1 MSVESG
7 EEEGAHR
14 PEIAKELA
22 WRAAPRAELLR
33 LAWPIAVS
41 MVSYAV
47 MTLVDTL
54 FVGQIGPAALAGVG
68 LGGTAA
74 FVAICFPMGLLR
86 GVKINVSQA
95 IGAERPED
103 VSRHIGA
110 GVAVALGAGTIIAI
124 AGFGIAS
131 VLPYITATAES
142 GAAAQQYT
150 AIRLLGT
157 PLVMTFVA
165 LREGRYGVGDSHS
178 PMVAVVMGNA
188 VNIGLDY
195 LFIFGFG
202 WGVAGAAWAT
212 VVGHVVEAAVLVYR
226 QRDEGLSKPRRRDLR
241 NLWRVGLPTGIQFL
255 LEVGAF
261 AMLAGLLAALSEREM
276 AAHQIALQVIH
287 FTFLP
292 MFAFSEAVSV
302 LAGQAVGAHRDS
314 LVHEVAREG
323 MKIAAVYAVLCT
335 FVLVAFAGPIASAFT
350 DDAALK
356 RAAMHLLYVA
366 AVFQVFDAANVMARG
381 ALRGVGDVRYAAVLG
396 ITTAWLCT
404 PPLTWLLGWEAGLG
418 ALGGWLGLCLEIMVA
433 AVLLWRRLLRNG
445 WQAAAQESRL
455 ALAAA

>member
-1 MSVESG
+1 MNNEES
-7 EEEGAHR
+7 EEGAHR
-14 PEIAKELA
+14 AEKNDLA
-22 WRAAPRAELLR
+22 WRTAPRAELLR

-86 GVKINVSQA
+86 GVKINVSHA
-95 IGAERPED
+95 VGAGHED
-103 VSRHIGA
+103 DIARHIGA
-110 GVAVALGAGTIIAI
+110 GVVVALAVGTFIAV
-124 AGFGIAS
+124 AGFGLAS

-142 GAAAQQYT
+142 GAAAQEYVW
-150 AIRLLGT
+150 IRLLGT
-157 PLVMTFVA
+157 PLVMTYVA
-165 LREGRYGVGDSHS
+165 LREGRYGLGDSHS
-178 PMVAVVMGNA
+178 PMVAVVTGNV

-195 LFIFGFG
+195 LFIMHFG

-212 VVGHVVEAAVLVYR
+212 VIGHVIEAGILVAGTR
-226 QRDEGLSKPRRRDLR
+226 KWARPRTRDLK

-261 AMLAGLLAALSEREM
+261 AVLAGLLAALSELEM

-292 MFAFSEAVSV
+292 TLAFSEAVSV
-302 LAGQAVGAHRDS
+302 LAGQAVGADRDA

-323 MKIAAVYAVLCT
+323 LKIAAAYAAFCT
-335 FVLVAFAGPIASAFT
+335 LVLVAFAGPIASAFT
-350 DDAALK
+350 NDPTLRTAAI
-356 RAAMHLLYVA
+356 HLLYVA
-366 AVFQVFDAANVMARG
+366 AVFQIFDAANVMARG

-404 PPLTWLLGWEAGLG
+404 PPLTYLLGYEAGLG
-418 ALGGWLGLCLEIMVA
+418 ALGGWLGLCLEIIVGA
-433 AVLLWRRLLRNG
+433 GLLWHRLLRNG
-445 WQAAAQESRL
+445 WKAAAKESRL

>member
-1 MSVESG
+1 MKEESEEG
-7 EEEGAHR
+7 EEGAHR
-14 PEIAKELA
+14 AGKKNDLA

-95 IGAERPED
+95 IGAGRHQD

-110 GVAVALGAGTIIAI
+110 GVVVALAVGTLIALG
-124 AGFGIAS
+124 GFGIAS

-142 GAAAQQYT
+142 GAAAQQYVW
-150 AIRLLGT
+150 IRLLGT
-157 PLVMTFVA
+157 PLVMVYVA
-165 LREGRYGVGDSHS
+165 LREGRYGLGDSHS
-178 PMVAVVMGNA
+178 PMVAVVTGNV

-195 LFIFGFG
+195 LFIFSFG

-212 VVGHVVEAAVLVYR
+212 VIGHVVEAAILVFR
-226 QRDEGLSKPRRRDLR
+226 MDAWARPRMRDLR

-261 AMLAGLLAALSEREM
+261 AVLAGLLAALSEREM

-292 MFAFSEAVSV
+292 TLAFSEAVSV
-302 LAGQAVGAHRDS
+302 LAGQAVGANRDG

-323 MKIAAVYAVLCT
+323 LKIAAAYAVLCT

-350 DDAALK
+350 DDVDLRTAAI
-356 RAAMHLLYVA
+356 HLLYVA
-366 AVFQVFDAANVMARG
+366 AVFQIFDAANVMARG

-396 ITTAWLCT
+396 ITTAWVCT
-404 PPLTWLLGWEAGLG
+404 PPLTYLLGYEAGLG
-418 ALGGWLGLCLEIMVA
+418 ALGGWLGLCLEIMVGA
-433 AVLLWRRLLRNG
+433 GLLWHRLLRDG
-445 WQAAAQESRL
+445 WKAAAKESRL
-455 ALAAA
+455 ALSAA

>member
-1 MSVESG
+1 MLNEES
-7 EEEGAHR
+7 EEGAQR
-14 PEIAKELA
+14 AERKNELA
-22 WRAAPRAELLR
+22 WRSAPRAELLR

-95 IGAERPED
+95 IGGGRHED

-110 GVAVALGAGTIIAI
+110 GVVVAIAVGLVIALGGFVLAG
-124 AGFGIAS
+124 

-142 GAAAQQYT
+142 GAAAREYVW
-150 AIRLLGT
+150 IRLLGT
-157 PLVMTFVA
+157 PLVMTYVA
-165 LREGRYGVGDSHS
+165 LREGRYGLGDSHS
-178 PMVAVVMGNA
+178 PMVAVVTGNV

-195 LFIFGFG
+195 LFIFSFG

-212 VVGHVVEAAVLVYR
+212 VIGHVVEAAILVSR
-226 QRDEGLSKPRRRDLR
+226 QREEGWAKPRMRDLR

-261 AMLAGLLAALSEREM
+261 AVLAGLLAALSEREM

-292 MFAFSEAVSV
+292 TLAFSEAVSV
-302 LAGQAVGAHRDS
+302 LAGQAVGANRDS

-323 MKIAAVYAVLCT
+323 LKIAAAYAVLCT

-350 DDAALK
+350 TDVDLRTAAI
-356 RAAMHLLYVA
+356 HLLYVA
-366 AVFQVFDAANVMARG
+366 AVFQIFDAANVMARG

-396 ITTAWLCT
+396 ITTAWVCT
-404 PPLTWLLGWEAGLG
+404 PPLTYLLGYEAGLG
-418 ALGGWLGLCLEIMVA
+418 ALGGWLGLCLEIMVGA
-433 AVLLWRRLLRNG
+433 CLLWHRLLRDG
-445 WQAAAQESRL
+445 WKAAAKESRL